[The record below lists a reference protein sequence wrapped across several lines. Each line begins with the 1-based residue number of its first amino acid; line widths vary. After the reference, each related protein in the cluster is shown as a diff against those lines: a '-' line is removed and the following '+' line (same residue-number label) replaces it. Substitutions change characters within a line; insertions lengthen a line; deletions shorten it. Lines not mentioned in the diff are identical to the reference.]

1 MGSRSALS
9 GSKID
14 RETFERREKEQMYDH
29 LSQETHRTEG
39 NSPLMTGTRICREEA
54 EEARGTYSDCL
65 LGARP
70 CLGGR

>member
-1 MGSRSALS
+1 
-9 GSKID
+9 
-14 RETFERREKEQMYDH
+14 MYDH

-54 EEARGTYSDCL
+54 EEARGTYSDCF